1 VYVGANDGMLHAFDG
16 NTGVEL
22 LAYIPSKVY
31 DNLTQLTNPNY
42 THRYFVSG
50 SPNAVDAFYNNS
62 WHTVLASGLGAGGQS
77 VFALDVTEPANF
89 AQSNASSLVL
99 WEFSDLDDNDMGL
112 SYSRPSIVRM
122 ANGEWAAV
130 FGNGYNN
137 TLNDG
142 HSSTTGNAVLY
153 IVNIETGALIKKL
166 DTGEGMAEDPLS
178 LARPNGLATP
188 SVIDINGDSIADYIY
203 VGDLFGNLW
212 KIDVTS
218 SNTNQWDFAFKQG
231 STPKP
236 LFVAKDAS
244 NNRQPIT
251 GTVTVSRIPNAYN
264 TFQVYFG
271 TGKYLETGDNLDV
284 STQTFYAIRDDG
296 ATEVTRTDLL
306 EQTILSEVGNFR
318 ITSENILI
326 PASHKGWYLDLSV
339 NGIQDG
345 ERVISDPIYR
355 QGKIIFT
362 TIIPNS
368 DPCEYGGTS
377 WLMEL
382 DALEGARLNY
392 TPFDTNDDGLFN
404 ASDLISYTDGGG
416 NTSTEVASGM
426 KSTVGLV
433 STPVILNAGDKE
445 YKYMPGSSGN
455 VQTVSENPG
464 VNVTGRQSWRQI
476 R

>member
-1 VYVGANDGMLHAFDG
+1 MSMTDG
-16 NTGVEL
+16 V
-22 LAYIPSKVY
+22 
-31 DNLTQLTNPNY
+31 
-42 THRYFVSG
+42 
-50 SPNAVDAFYNNS
+50 
-62 WHTVLASGLGAGGQS
+62 
-77 VFALDVTEPANF
+77 
-89 AQSNASSLVL
+89 
-99 WEFSDLDDNDMGL
+99 
-112 SYSRPSIVRM
+112 
-122 ANGEWAAV
+122 
-130 FGNGYNN
+130 
-137 TLNDG
+137 
-142 HSSTTGNAVLY
+142 
-153 IVNIETGALIKKL
+153 
-166 DTGEGMAEDPLS
+166 
-178 LARPNGLATP
+178 
-188 SVIDINGDSIADYIY
+188 
-203 VGDLFGNLW
+203 
-212 KIDVTS
+212 
-218 SNTNQWDFAFKQG
+218 
-231 STPKP
+231 
-236 LFVAKDAS
+236 
-244 NNRQPIT
+244 
-251 GTVTVSRIPNAYN
+251 
-264 TFQVYFG
+264 
-271 TGKYLETGDNLDV
+271 
-284 STQTFYAIRDDG
+284 
-296 ATEVTRTDLL
+296 TEVTRTDLL